1 MRGLAARLGC
11 RAIREY
17 QLARVG
23 RPPKCRYIPSC
34 STYALEA
41 VQDHGVVR
49 GVWLAARR
57 LVRCHPWGPMG
68 SDPVPLP
75 AARAARER
83 SEQEREAPRRAG
95 GRHHLAAPILRKTGD
110 V

>member
-1 MRGLAARLGC
+1 MRGLAARLAC

-23 RPPKCRYIPSC
+23 RPPTCRYAPSC
-34 STYALEA
+34 SAYALEA
-41 VQDHGVVR
+41 VQQHGVVR

-57 LVRCHPWGPMG
+57 LVRCHPWGSMG
-68 SDPVPLP
+68 WDPVPASRHSTGP
-75 AARAARER
+75 
-83 SEQEREAPRRAG
+83 G
-95 GRHHLAAPILRKTGD
+95 GSAKHRVTAD

>member
-1 MRGLAARLGC
+1 MRGLAARLAC

-23 RPPKCRYIPSC
+23 HPPTCRYIPSC

-41 VQDHGVVR
+41 VEQHGAVR
-49 GVWLAARR
+49 GAWLAARR
-57 LVRCHPWGPMG
+57 LVRCHPWGSMG
-68 SDPVPLP
+68 CDPVPL
-75 AARAARER
+75 R
-83 SEQEREAPRRAG
+83 
-95 GRHHLAAPILRKTGD
+95 GRGD